1 MKYIIVFSFFFNLS
15 FISSQNFRLDDF
27 YKSDPIL
34 SNKVDSIFDLLND
47 TTRIGQ
53 MIVPAIG
60 RLGKT
65 RDHVY
70 DLANKGWIGG
80 ILLLNG
86 TFIVSGRI
94 FNSGI
99 GLKYPVN
106 ISFELSNTLPF
117 RSSETVSIANKPRNP
132 FFKGQL
138 VFINLNDDFKIT

>member
-15 FISSQNFRLDDF
+15 FISSQNFRLNDF

-86 TFIVSGRI
+86 TFKEFTQDVYKFDSCMLANNHLPLI
-94 FNSGI
+94 FS
-99 GLKYPVN
+99 
-106 ISFELSNTLPF
+106 
-117 RSSETVSIANKPRNP
+117 A
-132 FFKGQL
+132 
-138 VFINLNDDFKIT
+138 